1 MGCETSRQRQLI
13 ILGREAS
20 ALKER
25 SKQSS
30 GLMDFMIYAV
40 FIGFSLITLIPFIL
54 AIIVSVSDENS
65 VVLNGYQFIP
75 QKFSLSAYA
84 VVFQDGIVL
93 NAYRITLIVTVLG
106 TFISLVFSSMLGYM
120 MSVQKV
126 RFGKQI
132 AFFTFIPIV
141 FSAGLVPWYLVVT
154 NILHLKNTI
163 WALILPIAINPFNV
177 FLLRNYFKTIP
188 PSLSESAEIDGAG
201 PWYTFF
207 KIITPLSGPI
217 LATVGLFA
225 SLSYWNDFTMSLWL
239 IDDRKLFS
247 VQYLLYRINS
257 MISYMSQH
265 ANMSTTSLPSETIVF
280 AMFLIA
286 IGPIILVYPYVQKY
300 FVKGIMIG
308 SIKG

>member
-1 MGCETSRQRQLI
+1 MKVQ
-13 ILGREAS
+13 
-20 ALKER
+20 
-25 SKQSS
+25 SKQRS
-30 GLMDFMIYAV
+30 GLMDVIIYSI
-40 FIGFSLITLIPFIL
+40 FIAFSLITLIPFIL
-54 AIIVSVSDENS
+54 AIIVSISDEKS

-75 QKFSLSAYA
+75 ERFSLSAYT
-84 VVFQDGIVL
+84 VIFQDGIVL
-93 NAYRITLIVTVLG
+93 NAYKITLIVTALG
-106 TFISLVFSSMLGYM
+106 TFISLLFSSMLGYM

-126 RFGKQI
+126 KYRKQI
-132 AFFTFIPIV
+132 AFFIFIPIV
-141 FSAGLVPWYLVVT
+141 FSAGLVPWYLVLT

-177 FLLRNYFKTIP
+177 FLLRNYYKTIS

-201 PWYTFF
+201 PWYVFYT
-207 KIITPLSGPI
+207 IITPLSGPI

-247 VQYLLYRINS
+247 VQYLLYRISS

-265 ANMSTTSLPSETIVF
+265 TNLSTTGIPSETIVF